1 MFELILFLFL
11 PIFGSISSSAFPEVL
26 SQEEESELLKLSKL
40 KNKEARDKL
49 IEHNMRLVAYI
60 VRKFDNYKDEKDD
73 LLSVGA
79 FGLIKAIDTYK
90 LDSEVRLATYAARC
104 IENEILMYIRTN
116 KKHKSNTS
124 IYASIGTDKDGN
136 EIRIMDVIVDPTPA
150 TIENLV
156 NDENIST
163 VTDALKILND
173 RELEVL
179 EKRFGINGKV
189 ILTQKEI
196 SDELNISRSYV
207 SRIEKRALTKL
218 YLYIKNKK

>member
-11 PIFGSISSSAFPEVL
+11 PIFGSISTSAFPDVL
-26 SQEEESELLKLSKL
+26 SSEEENELLKLAKL

-60 VRKFDNYKDEKDD
+60 VRKFDNYKEDKDD
-73 LLSVGA
+73 LLSIGS

-90 LDSEVRLATYAARC
+90 LDSDVRLATYASRC
-104 IENEILMYIRTN
+104 IENEILMYLRVN
-116 KKHKSNTS
+116 KKNKANSS
-124 IYASIGTDKDGN
+124 IYASIGQDKDGN
-136 EIRIMDVIVDPTPA
+136 EISLMDVIIDDSPQ
-150 TIENLV
+150 TIDTLIS
-156 NDENIST
+156 DENIKT
-163 VTDALKILND
+163 VTEALSILNE
-173 RELEVL
+173 RELEIL
-179 EKRFGINGKV
+179 EKRFGLNGKD

-218 YLYIKNKK
+218 YLHIKNKK

>member
-1 MFELILFLFL
+1 MFLFL

-26 SQEEESELLKLSKL
+26 SYEEEIELLKLSKL

-73 LLSVGA
+73 LLSIGA

-104 IENEILMYIRTN
+104 IENEILMYIRAN
-116 KKHKSNTS
+116 KKHKSTTS
-124 IYASIGTDKDGN
+124 IYTTIGQDKEGN
-136 EIRIMDVIVDPTPA
+136 EIHIMDVIVDPKSQ
-150 TIENLV
+150 TIDNLIS
-156 NDENIST
+156 DENIKT
-163 VTDALKILND
+163 VKEALSILND
-173 RELEVL
+173 RELEIL
-179 EKRFGINGKV
+179 EKRFGLNGKD

-218 YLYIKNKK
+218 YLYIKNK